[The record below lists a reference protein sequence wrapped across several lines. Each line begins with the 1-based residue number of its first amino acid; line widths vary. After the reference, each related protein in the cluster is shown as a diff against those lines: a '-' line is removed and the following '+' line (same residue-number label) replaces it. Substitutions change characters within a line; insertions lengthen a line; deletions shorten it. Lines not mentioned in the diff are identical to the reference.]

1 MTAASR
7 TPGGP
12 PRGLRGCRILGA
24 VALGLFAVVELTP
37 ATEWLA
43 TRYAEPPQLEPAD
56 TIVVLGSAF
65 RPNGWL
71 DPPSLRRLVH
81 GIVLHRRGL
90 APFLVLSGV
99 TPRVG
104 PSEPEV
110 RARLARELG
119 VPSAVIL
126 LVIGANTT
134 REEALRAGAELRPRG
149 VRSILLVSSPLHL
162 VRARALFERQ
172 GFAVH
177 PAPVED
183 RPLHARDSAERLA
196 LTRYFAQELVG
207 WLYYRVAGY
216 L

>member
-1 MTAASR
+1 
-7 TPGGP
+7 
-12 PRGLRGCRILGA
+12 
-24 VALGLFAVVELTP
+24 
-37 ATEWLA
+37 
-43 TRYAEPPQLEPAD
+43 
-56 TIVVLGSAF
+56 
-65 RPNGWL
+65 
-71 DPPSLRRLVH
+71 LRRLVH

-90 APFLVLSGV
+90 APLLVLSGV

-126 LVIGANTT
+126 PVIGANTT
-134 REEALRAGAELRPRG
+134 REEALRVGAELGPRG

-162 VRARALFERQ
+162 VRARAVFERQ

-177 PAPVED
+177 PAPVENM
-183 RPLHARDSAERLA
+183 PLRAQSSGERLA